1 MIVSMAMAVL
11 PVCRS
16 PMISC
21 RWPRPIAVIAS
32 MALMP
37 VCSGSFTGWRSTTDG
52 ACVSSGRSS
61 VSSIGPLAVQRL
73 AQRPDH
79 AAEEAVADGDG
90 QDLAGPA
97 DLLAL
102 LDLVELAEDDDAD
115 LAHVQV
121 ERQAPDAVLELEQ
134 LVGHGRGQPLDP
146 GDAVT
151 ALGDGADLFP
161 RGALGLVLL

>member
-37 VCSGSFTGWRSTTDG
+37 VCSGSLTGWRSTTDG
-52 ACVSSGRSS
+52 ACVSSGALRG
-61 VSSIGPLAVQRL
+61 VLDGPLAVQRL
-73 AQRPDH
+73 AQRPDD

-90 QDLAGPA
+90 QYLAGAA

-102 LDLVELAEDDDAD
+102 LDLVELTEDDDAD
-115 LAHVQV
+115 LADVQV
-121 ERQAPDAVLELEQ
+121 ERDAPDAVLELEQ
-134 LVGHGRGQPLDP
+134 LVGHGRRQPLDP

-151 ALGDGADLFP
+151 ALGDDTDLFP
-161 RGALGLVLL
+161 